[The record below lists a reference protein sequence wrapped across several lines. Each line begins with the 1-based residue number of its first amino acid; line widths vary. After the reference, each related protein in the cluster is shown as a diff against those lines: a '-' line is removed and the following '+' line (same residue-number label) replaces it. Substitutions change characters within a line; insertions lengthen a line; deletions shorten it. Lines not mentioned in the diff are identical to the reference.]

1 MNTHDFLLLY
11 FSVANLSKRIITLEY
26 IFEGK
31 MVAVIFI
38 CGNLFLRMAGKIA
51 KIRTRRNF
59 VPHSGPCTAFSQC
72 LSVNSLR

>member
-1 MNTHDFLLLY
+1 MNRHDFLLLY
-11 FSVANLSKRIITLEY
+11 FSVANLSKEY
-26 IFEGK
+26 IFAGK